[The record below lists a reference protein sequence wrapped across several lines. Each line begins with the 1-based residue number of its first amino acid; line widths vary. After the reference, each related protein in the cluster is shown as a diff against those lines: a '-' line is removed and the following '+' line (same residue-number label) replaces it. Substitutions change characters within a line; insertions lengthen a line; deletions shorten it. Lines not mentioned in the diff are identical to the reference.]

1 MGVTVVSHSE
11 SFSSKLWQSYRG
23 LIAPSMCDPVQ
34 QGTCVTF
41 LFLIPS
47 TSSIQT
53 DLLRQQTPFQAKCQ
67 LLLWAALY
75 FLSPP
80 PLYPR
85 ILSSPDEIPLC
96 SEVLPSLHFLLSCSF
111 IINTVTHQILR
122 SKEGGDHPASLGG
135 RKGRTSYPHWSLGA
149 SSQQDKAKK
158 YKLFH
163 SVAGLDVKQAAAI
176 RLKSQWKNWVKSSAV
191 QVEEKEDLN
200 SVSQNSH

>member
-23 LIAPSMCDPVQ
+23 LIAPSVCDPVQ

-47 TSSIQT
+47 TNSIQT

-67 LLLWAALY
+67 LLLWAALC

-80 PLYPR
+80 PLYPC

-122 SKEGGDHPASLGG
+122 SKGGGTIPLLWEAE
-135 RKGRTSYPHWSLGA
+135 RAEPHTHTGVWGHLHNKTRQRSINCFTQLLVWM
-149 SSQQDKAKK
+149 SN
-158 YKLFH
+158 KLLQ
-163 SVAGLDVKQAAAI
+163 LD
-176 RLKSQWKNWVKSSAV
+176 
-191 QVEEKEDLN
+191 
-200 SVSQNSH
+200 

>member
-23 LIAPSMCDPVQ
+23 LIAPSVCDPVP

-41 LFLIPS
+41 LFLISPA
-47 TSSIQT
+47 SSIQI
-53 DLLRQQTPFQAKCQ
+53 DLLKQHTPFQAKCQ
-67 LLLWAALY
+67 LLWAALY

-111 IINTVTHQILR
+111 NNKHCDPSDLEIKGEETIPLLWETERAEPHTHTGVWGHLHNKTRQRSINCFTHLLVWMS
-122 SKEGGDHPASLGG
+122 SKL
-135 RKGRTSYPHWSLGA
+135 L
-149 SSQQDKAKK
+149 Q
-158 YKLFH
+158 
-163 SVAGLDVKQAAAI
+163 
-176 RLKSQWKNWVKSSAV
+176 
-191 QVEEKEDLN
+191 LN
-200 SVSQNSH
+200 